1 MKLDKIFRTAVEYK
15 ASDIYITSGSRPV
28 LRVNGEITIIEDH
41 PVITPDMAKEFI
53 FETMD
58 ADQQNKIIKDMDLDF
73 ALNIPEVARFRV
85 NAFWQRNGM
94 AAIFRLVPAK
104 IRTMEE
110 LGLPQQLK
118 KILQYQNGL
127 VLVTGPT
134 GCGKTTTL
142 ASLINEL
149 NITQKQHI
157 ITVEDPIEFLHDNKS
172 SIIDQREVGVHT
184 TSFGRA
190 LKATM
195 REDPDVILVGELR
208 DLETIALAITA
219 AETGHLVFGTLHTS
233 GTSKT
238 VDRVIDAFPPEQQNQ
253 IRSQFSESLRCI
265 IWQTLIKRKDG
276 RGRVAAYEILF
287 NNNAVAN
294 MIRQNKTYQLPSVL
308 ETGMAEGMQTMKRSL
323 MGLLEQGIISDETVK
338 ENWTEELI

>member
-15 ASDIYITSGSRPV
+15 ASDIYITSGSKPI
-28 LRVNGEITIIEDH
+28 LRVNGDITMIEDH

-58 ADQQNKIIKDMDLDF
+58 ADQQNKFTKEMDIDF

-94 AAIFRLVPAK
+94 AAVYRLVPAK
-104 IRTMEE
+104 IRTMDD

-118 KILQYQNGL
+118 KILQYKNGL

-142 ASLINEL
+142 ASIINEL

-157 ITVEDPIEFLHDNKS
+157 ITVEDPIEFLHENKS
-172 SIIDQREVGVHT
+172 SVIDQREVGVHT

-195 REDPDVILVGELR
+195 REDPDIILVGELR

-253 IRSQFSESLRCI
+253 IRSQFSENLRCV
-265 IWQTLIKRKDG
+265 IWQTLVKRKDG
-276 RGRVAAYEILF
+276 KGRVAAYEIMF
-287 NNNAVAN
+287 NNNAVSN

-338 ENWTEELI
+338 ENWTEDLI

>member
-53 FETMD
+53 FEIMD

-118 KILQYQNGL
+118 KILQYKNGL

-323 MGLLEQGIISDETVK
+323 MSLLEQGIISDETVK